1 MLQIECQSL
10 VPGVGIG
17 RVNTYSKSLADLS
30 WEARMLSADAMGD
43 GGTAVGQYDGTSYES
58 GLSQR
63 GRTS

>member
-30 WEARMLSADAMGD
+30 WEARMLLADAMGD
-43 GGTAVGQYDGTSYES
+43 
-58 GLSQR
+58 
-63 GRTS
+63 